1 MSFLEIVVQKNLIS
15 RNQLDGVAE
24 KIEEND
30 GDLDVTLLQLG
41 VDEDALMQAKSEYY
55 GIPFKKVNQ
64 QEVSFDLLKYVP
76 EESVRHYGFVPI
88 GIQDDI
94 VHIGMRDPESMEAR
108 NALQFIFGQKSL
120 PFELYL
126 IGPTDFKALL
136 ETYKG
141 ITGQVDQAV
150 SQLEGEMLNVDK
162 EVASGDQLV
171 KKGAKGNQAIVEDAP
186 VTKMVAVVLR
196 HAIEGRAS
204 DIHIENTG
212 EKVKVRFRVDG
223 ALHTSLLLPKTVHRA
238 MIARI
243 KILSSLKLDEQ
254 RKPQDGRFFAKIEG
268 RQIDFRVST
277 FPTYNGEK
285 VAIRILDPGKGIKSL
300 EETGMRDD
308 HVKMVRDAIKRPY
321 GIILITG
328 PTGSGKTS
336 TLYSM
341 INELDKEKHN
351 VVSLE
356 DPIEYNIGSM
366 NQSQVM
372 PEIGYTF
379 ANGLRSILRQDPDI
393 IMVGEIRD
401 KETAQLAVQAA
412 LTGHLV
418 FSTLHTNNAIGVIP
432 RLIDMG
438 VDPYLIAP
446 TLLLVMGQRLV
457 KTIHPKAKQE
467 VIIDGSIQ
475 KLIEREVADL
485 PTDVQQ
491 EFLSATSIF
500 EPKSIEECPSGM
512 LGRTAV
518 YEMFRMDRDLE
529 KIILDSATDTEI
541 HKAVRARGMRTMKED
556 AILKSIQ
563 GIVPF
568 GEVGNL

>member
-1 MSFLEIVVQKNLIS
+1 MSFLETVVQKNIIS
-15 RNQLDGVAE
+15 RNQLDTVAE
-24 KIEEND
+24 KIEENE
-30 GDLDVTLLQLG
+30 GDLDITLIQLG
-41 VDEDALMQAKSEYY
+41 ADEETLMLAKSEYY
-55 GIPFKKVNQ
+55 HIPFKKVDQ
-64 QEVSFDLLKYVP
+64 QSVSFDLLKYVP

-88 GIQDDI
+88 GMENDV
-94 VHIGMRDPESMEAR
+94 VHIGIRDPENMEAR
-108 NALQFIFGQKSL
+108 NALQFIFGQKSI
-120 PFELYL
+120 PFEIYL

-136 ETYKG
+136 ETYRG

-162 EVASGDQLV
+162 EVAAGESLV
-171 KKGAKGNQAIVEDAP
+171 KKNAKGNQAIVEDAP

-308 HVKMVRDAIKRPY
+308 HVKMVREAIGRPY

-457 KTIHPKAKQE
+457 RTIHPKAKQE
-467 VIIDGSIQ
+467 MLMDGSIQ
-475 KLIEREVADL
+475 KLIEREVSDL
-485 PTDVQQ
+485 PIEIQQ
-491 EFLSATSIF
+491 EFLSAKSVF

-518 YEMFRMDRDLE
+518 YEMFRMDRELE
-529 KIILDSATDTEI
+529 KIILEGSNDNEL
-541 HKAVRARGMRTMKED
+541 HKAVRGRGMRTMKED

>member
-1 MSFLEIVVQKNLIS
+1 MSFLETVVQKNIIS
-15 RNQLDGVAE
+15 RNQLDTVAE
-24 KIEEND
+24 KIEENQ
-30 GDLDVTLLQLG
+30 GDLDVTLIQLG
-41 VDEDALMQAKSEYY
+41 ADEETLMLAKAEYY
-55 GIPFKKVNQ
+55 HIPFKKVDQ
-64 QEVSFDLLKYVP
+64 QSVSFDLLKYVP

-88 GIQDDI
+88 GMENDV
-94 VHIGMRDPESMEAR
+94 VHIGIRDPESMEAR
-108 NALQFIFGQKSL
+108 NALQFIFGQKSV
-120 PFELYL
+120 PFEIYL

-162 EVASGDQLV
+162 EVAGGESLV
-171 KKGAKGNQAIVEDAP
+171 KKNAKGNQAIVEDAP

-308 HVKMVRDAIKRPY
+308 HVKMVREAISRPY

-457 KTIHPKAKQE
+457 RTIHPKAKQE
-467 VIIDGSIQ
+467 MLMDGSIQ

-485 PTDVQQ
+485 PTEIQQ
-491 EFLSATSIF
+491 EFLSAKSVF

-529 KIILDSATDTEI
+529 KIILEGSNDTEL

>member
-1 MSFLEIVVQKNLIS
+1 MSFLETVVQKNIIS
-15 RNQLDGVAE
+15 RNQLDNVAE
-24 KIEEND
+24 KIEENQ
-30 GDLDVTLLQLG
+30 GDLDITLIQLG
-41 VDEDALMQAKSEYY
+41 ADEELLMSAKSTYY
-55 GIPFKKVNQ
+55 NIPYKKVDQ
-64 QEVSFDLLKYVP
+64 QGVSFDLLKYVP

-88 GIQDDI
+88 GLQDD
-94 VHIGMRDPESMEAR
+94 VVYIGIRDPENMEAR
-108 NALQFIFGQKSL
+108 NALQFIFGQKSI
-120 PFELYL
+120 PFEIYL

-136 ETYKG
+136 ETYRG
-141 ITGQVDQAV
+141 ITGQVDQSV
-150 SQLEGEMLNVDK
+150 SQLEGEILNVDK
-162 EVASGDQLV
+162 EVGEESLV
-171 KKGAKGNQAIVEDAP
+171 KKNTKGGQTIVEDAP
-186 VTKMVAVVLR
+186 VTKMVAVILR

-254 RKPQDGRFFAKIEG
+254 RKPQDGRFFAKIDG

-300 EETGMRDD
+300 EETGMRSD
-308 HVKMVRDAIKRPY
+308 HVKMVREAINRPY

-356 DPIEYNIGSM
+356 DPIEYNISSM

-457 KTIHPKAKQE
+457 RTIHPKARQE
-467 VIIDGSIQ
+467 MPMDGSIQ
-475 KLIEREVADL
+475 KLIEREISDL
-485 PTDVQQ
+485 PIEIQQ
-491 EFLSATSIF
+491 EFLSAKSVF
-500 EPKSIEECPSGM
+500 EPKSIEESPSGM

-529 KIILDSATDTEI
+529 QIILDGSSDTEL

>member
-1 MSFLEIVVQKNLIS
+1 MSFLETVVQKNIIS

-24 KIEEND
+24 KIEENG
-30 GDLDVTLLQLG
+30 GDLDVTLIQLG
-41 VDEDALMQAKSEYY
+41 ADEDVLMAAKSEYY
-55 GIPFKKVNQ
+55 GIPFKKVDQ
-64 QEVSFDLLKYVP
+64 QSVSFDLLKYVP
-76 EESVRHYGFVPI
+76 EESVRHYGFVPV
-88 GIQDDI
+88 GLENDV
-94 VHIGMRDPESMEAR
+94 VHIGIRDPENMEAR
-108 NALQFIFGQKSL
+108 NALQFIFGQKSI
-120 PFELYL
+120 PFEIYL

-136 ETYKG
+136 ETYRG

-162 EVASGDQLV
+162 EVAAGESLV
-171 KKGAKGNQAIVEDAP
+171 KKNAKGNQAIVEDAP

-300 EETGMRDD
+300 EETGMRSD
-308 HVKMVRDAIKRPY
+308 HVKMVREAINRPY

-457 KTIHPKAKQE
+457 RTIHPNAKQE
-467 VIIDGSIQ
+467 MLMDGSIQ

-485 PTDVQQ
+485 PAEIQQ
-491 EFLSATSIF
+491 EFLSAKSVF

-518 YEMFRMDRDLE
+518 YEMFRMDRELE
-529 KIILDSATDTEI
+529 KIILEGSNDNEL

>member
-1 MSFLEIVVQKNLIS
+1 MSFLETVVQKNIIS

-24 KIEEND
+24 KIEENG
-30 GDLDVTLLQLG
+30 GDLDITLIQLG
-41 VDEDALMQAKSEYY
+41 ADEDILMAAKSEYY
-55 GIPFKKVNQ
+55 GLPFKKVDQ
-64 QEVSFDLLKYVP
+64 QSVSFDLLKYVP
-76 EESVRHYGFVPI
+76 EESVRHYGFVPV
-88 GIQDDI
+88 GLENDV
-94 VHIGMRDPESMEAR
+94 VHIGIRDPENMEAR
-108 NALQFIFGQKSL
+108 NALQFIFGQKSI
-120 PFELYL
+120 PFEIYL

-136 ETYKG
+136 ETYRG

-162 EVASGDQLV
+162 EVAAGESLV
-171 KKGAKGNQAIVEDAP
+171 KKNAKGNQAIVEDAP

-300 EETGMRDD
+300 EETGMRSD
-308 HVKMVRDAIKRPY
+308 HVKMVREAINRPY

-356 DPIEYNIGSM
+356 DPIEYNIASM

-457 KTIHPKAKQE
+457 RTIHPNAKQE
-467 VIIDGSIQ
+467 MLMDGSIQ

-485 PTDVQQ
+485 PAEIQQ
-491 EFLSATSIF
+491 EFLSAKSVF

-518 YEMFRMDRDLE
+518 YEMFRMDRELE
-529 KIILDSATDTEI
+529 KIILEGSNDNEL

-556 AILKSIQ
+556 AILKSMQ